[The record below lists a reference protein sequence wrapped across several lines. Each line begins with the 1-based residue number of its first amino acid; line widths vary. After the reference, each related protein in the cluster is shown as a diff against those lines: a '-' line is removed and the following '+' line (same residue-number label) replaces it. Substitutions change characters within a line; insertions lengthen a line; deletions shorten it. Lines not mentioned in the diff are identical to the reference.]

1 MGSQAS
7 LSLVKTTASAIVVSH
22 DDQAATDFAAM
33 DTNGD
38 GVVSREEFVAAKLKE
53 AAENEGAQAEAA
65 AAAAAAAQATVEE
78 TAEGEGGEGGAS
90 FATEEWLQGWKS
102 RLPLEC
108 IQRLLSALGPKIES
122 MCEEDPNVGEASL
135 LEVITTSTMVGLLP
149 VPHQILVRKY
159 VQNKNMNKWF
169 TAYIW
174 GTIYMHN
181 QVPPI
186 FDSER
191 IVLFTIF
198 YGQKSGSQPTQGSGV
213 KELDSA
219 QVEEPAAAAE
229 EPEPVVEEPVAD
241 AEPAAH
247 ADAAP

>member
-1 MGSQAS
+1 
-7 LSLVKTTASAIVVSH
+7 
-22 DDQAATDFAAM
+22 
-33 DTNGD
+33 
-38 GVVSREEFVAAKLKE
+38 
-53 AAENEGAQAEAA
+53 
-65 AAAAAAAQATVEE
+65 
-78 TAEGEGGEGGAS
+78 
-90 FATEEWLQGWKS
+90 
-102 RLPLEC
+102 
-108 IQRLLSALGPKIES
+108 
-122 MCEEDPNVGEASL
+122 
-135 LEVITTSTMVGLLP
+135 
-149 VPHQILVRKY
+149 
-159 VQNKNMNKWF
+159 MNKWF

-229 EPEPVVEEPVAD
+229 EPEPAVEEPIAD

-247 ADAAP
+247 DDAAPAGRESPASDLC